1 MNGEMKMSVSSMTR
15 LGDKKGVYVLF
26 TDGNSSAEFVVPDCK
41 LIHSNGFNVEELK
54 QLKDY
59 VENEQ
64 DSIFRLAKGI
74 DPVKSFLGDT
84 K

>member
-1 MNGEMKMSVSSMTR
+1 MNSEIKMSVSSMTR

-26 TDGNSSAEFVVPDCK
+26 TDGNASAEFKLPECK
-41 LIHSNGFNVEELK
+41 LLHNKGFGEEELK
-54 QLKDY
+54 QLKEY

-64 DSIFRLAKGI
+64 DYLFNLAKEI
-74 DPVKSFLGDT
+74 NPIRSFLG